1 MLYRDS
7 QVNCHDIAYSTASS
21 DTFIM
26 NVSWYTHLPVVV
38 RTIIAPAQ
46 HLNEDSTAPIAVTSV
61 GSEERGVRRR
71 NSSKSCWWKMAASA
85 SLQIWDRATETG
97 RGTDRGLEHYQRA
110 LKSDATER
118 HHVHTETHTECII
131 ATDSTG
137 NSPLAVSPDSI
148 TQSAPSSTA
157 LATSLPSALVGRR
170 WVTMLSSICKCTK
183 THKDTHTIHFSYNQN
198 VSIRYYKWI
207 SPMSPSKI
215 SHSESLYVNF
225 CSFWQ
230 SDMGEHEDRR

>member
-7 QVNCHDIAYSTASS
+7 QVSCHDIAYSTASS

-110 LKSDATER
+110 LSQTQPNDTMCTQKHTPNASLQLTPQETVPWRFLQIALHSQLHPAR
-118 HHVHTETHTECII
+118 HWQRHC
-131 ATDSTG
+131 
-137 NSPLAVSPDSI
+137 PL
-148 TQSAPSSTA
+148 
-157 LATSLPSALVGRR
+157 L
-170 WVTMLSSICKCTK
+170 
-183 THKDTHTIHFSYNQN
+183 
-198 VSIRYYKWI
+198 
-207 SPMSPSKI
+207 
-215 SHSESLYVNF
+215 
-225 CSFWQ
+225 
-230 SDMGEHEDRR
+230 